1 MHEMTVADLLN
12 RIDELP
18 PLPAVAA
25 RVMGMADDDKTSA
38 LDLSQVLS
46 TDQALTAKLIKISNS
61 AYYGFAR
68 KVSTVREAVV
78 VLGFKQVRQ
87 VAVGASMLNSFKK
100 TSVSDDVFDLDLFWG
115 HSIAVAVAA
124 EGIAK
129 KTRACRPEDAFTAG
143 ILHDIGRVVLKMT
156 MPDQFREAVMEARQ
170 GYQSLHDAEIQ
181 HTGFDHSEV
190 GKALGEQWKFPQHL
204 TDAVACHHDTNLIPA
219 RHGLA
224 GCVAQAD
231 RLALH
236 YGLYCGYD
244 REGEELQLMPAD
256 LAEYEAMCGGIDLV
270 LERSFAFID
279 SASGTPETWYT
290 RAA

>member
-1 MHEMTVADLLN
+1 MQPTTVADLLN

-38 LDLSQVLS
+38 LDLAQVLS

-87 VAVGASMLNSFKK
+87 VAVGASVLNSFKK

-143 ILHDIGRVVLKMT
+143 VLHDIGRVVLKMT
-156 MPDQFREAVMEARQ
+156 MPDQFREAVIEARA
-170 GYQSLHDAEIQ
+170 GYQGLHDAEIEY
-181 HTGFDHSEV
+181 TGFDHSDV
-190 GKALGEQWKFPQHL
+190 GKALGELWKFPQHL
-204 TDAVACHHDTNLIPA
+204 TDAVACHHDTNLTPQ
-219 RHGLA
+219 RNGLA

-244 REGEELQLMPAD
+244 REGEELQPMPDD
-256 LAEYEAMCGGIDLV
+256 LAEYEALCGGIDFV

-279 SASGTPETWYT
+279 SASGTPEKWYA